1 MEISETALPNTEVK
15 QGVNWNKAMEEI
27 PKMLSLTNEERS
39 RMSIAAILNHPKE
52 KVANIIVDAINV
64 LKSESAVTSGGE
76 SQGSGFQDSYLE
88 KYKDIPRIFNGA
100 GEVDVD
106 SWIATT
112 GFGGRGT
119 VDNKRLVSKT
129 NPKVEVFVKNIID
142 EPLSEI
148 RHDLSDDAAE
158 RKAIVGDLTVGQV
171 EKTVLNSRLPGV
183 IRSLEIVGNKVAM
196 PLIDNEKMGNV
207 GRSAGGMV
215 IKHGENIVTIP
226 LSVEQS
232 LSTAEKYLDLLVGIN
247 ELGYAVPAQMVGD
260 IEIRLN
266 PTTGEVVFYDFGF
279 CFPTKVM
286 GEVSDERDRMV
297 LQGSIDRLAYKN
309 LSDTLANIY
318 GLSQRD
324 FTFLENSLIKSLPSA
339 AEIAAAVKKIGPSSD
354 FDKKT
359 MAEKLSLIRE
369 IAELS
374 GKGLAQAKDVRL
386 ENTIVP
392 KPVQIFLGEIRNS
405 ASFGRMGKGELST
418 VFRNAIVGL
427 DETSKRVGV
436 DVNMVS
442 AAKALSS
449 LFQEALKQEQ

>member
-1 MEISETALPNTEVK
+1 MEISETTLPNTEAK

-27 PKMLSLTNEERS
+27 PQMLSLTNEERS
-39 RMSIAAILNHPKE
+39 GMSIAAILSHPKE
-52 KVANIIVDAINV
+52 KVANITIHAIDV

-76 SQGSGFQDSYLE
+76 SQGSDSQDSYLE
-88 KYKDIPRIFNGA
+88 KYKDIPRIFNEA

-119 VDNKRLVSKT
+119 VDNKRLVLKT
-129 NPKVEVFVKNIID
+129 NPKVQVFVKNIINKS
-142 EPLSEI
+142 LSEI
-148 RHDLSDDAAE
+148 RHDLSDGATE
-158 RKAIVGDLTVGQV
+158 RKAIVGDLTVSQV
-171 EKTVLNSRLPGV
+171 EKIVLNSRLPGV
-183 IRSLEIVGNKVAM
+183 IYPLEIVENKVAM

-215 IKHGENIVTIP
+215 IKRGESIVTIP
-226 LSVEQS
+226 LSAEQS

-279 CFPTKVM
+279 CFPTRVM
-286 GEVSDERDRMV
+286 SGISDEGDREV
-297 LQGSIDRLAYKN
+297 LQTLIDRLAYKN

-324 FTFLENSLIKSLPSA
+324 FTLLENSPIKSLPNA
-339 AEIAAAVKKIGPSSD
+339 IEIAEAVKKIKPNSD
-354 FDKKT
+354 YEKRT
-359 MAEKLSLIRE
+359 MAEKVSTIKE

-374 GKGLAQAKDVRL
+374 GKALAGVKNGSP
-386 ENTIVP
+386 ENTGVP
-392 KPVQIFLGEIRNS
+392 KPAQMFLGEIQNS
-405 ASFGRMGKGELST
+405 ASFGRMERGELKT
-418 VFRNAIVGL
+418 VFRNAIAGL
-427 DETSKRVGV
+427 DEIPMKAGV
-436 DVNMVS
+436 DANTVS
-442 AAKALSS
+442 VAKSLSS
-449 LFQEALKQEQ
+449 LFQEALTRIE